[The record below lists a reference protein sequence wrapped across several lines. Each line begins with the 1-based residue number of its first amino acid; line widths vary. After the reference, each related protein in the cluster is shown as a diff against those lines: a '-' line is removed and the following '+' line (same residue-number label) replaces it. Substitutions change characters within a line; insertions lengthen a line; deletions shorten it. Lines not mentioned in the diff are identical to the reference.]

1 MPERL
6 RTSPAWPSAGLR
18 RTGFSVLAAA
28 VAWLATGE
36 AATAAEPDRTPAPA
50 VVPPSC
56 LDERVDVYLSP
67 LLREEGPPIR
77 TFLKPGPPP
86 VHLRLPRRRL
96 RVDLMPSIYANTE
109 DCGQKA
115 FSGWR
120 AIYQRTSDLA
130 YGLGIPYDQPKVQ
143 DHRFEFWALDP
154 DARPPSA
161 RALSPVN
168 DSADRDGMAR
178 KGAWTVDLNYTGPN
192 LHVLF
197 CLVPPA
203 PEGLCYAR
211 TERGMGYDTGNVS
224 IYAQAFST
232 ATFGP
237 PPNRLY
243 SQITVADLDH
253 YFAFLRRIA
262 DAVVVAP
269 TSPAP

>member
-1 MPERL
+1 MLERL
-6 RTSPAWPSAGLR
+6 RTAPAWPSAGLR
-18 RTGFSVLAAA
+18 RTGFPVLAAA
-28 VAWLATGE
+28 MAWFAMGE

-77 TFLKPGPPP
+77 IFLKPGPPP

-96 RVDLMPSIYANTE
+96 RLDLMPNEYADTK
-109 DCGQKA
+109 DCSHKA

-120 AIYQRTSDLA
+120 ASYLYESDLA
-130 YGLGIPYDQPKVQ
+130 RGLGIPYEKSRLQ
-143 DHRFEFWALDP
+143 DGQFFFYALDP

-161 RALSPVN
+161 RAPSPVN

-178 KGAWTVDLNYTGPN
+178 KGAWTVDPTYTGPN
-192 LHVLF
+192 LHALF

-211 TERGMGYDTGNVS
+211 TERGMGYDTGNVN
-224 IYAQAFST
+224 IYAQAFMA
-232 ATFGP
+232 ATLRSSP
-237 PPNRLY
+237 PEGKT
-243 SQITVADLDH
+243 QITLADLDR
-253 YFAFLRRIA
+253 YFTFLRQIA
-262 DAVVVAP
+262 DAVVVDP
-269 TSPAP
+269 ISPAP